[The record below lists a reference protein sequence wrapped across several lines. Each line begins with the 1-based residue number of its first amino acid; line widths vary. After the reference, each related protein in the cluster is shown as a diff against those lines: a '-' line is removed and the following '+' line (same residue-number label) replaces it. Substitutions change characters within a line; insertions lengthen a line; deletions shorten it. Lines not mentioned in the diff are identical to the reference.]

1 MRKPAKRRLSEQMER
16 NQMNEEVTKA
26 TIKSALS
33 RLALDQ
39 KLYVLS
45 LLAHNL
51 TISGR
56 AVYSERRDDN
66 ETTEKLYTLNEVQ
79 HRLSSQLM
87 HIASNDGNAQLDDAF
102 IDSLYSFARQ
112 GGCEG
117 ELTSAL
123 KFTLA
128 ATAG

>member
-1 MRKPAKRRLSEQMER
+1 MLTTYRENLIPKIWSNAMSDAE
-16 NQMNEEVTKA
+16 
-26 TIKSALS
+26 IKSTAKTVISGLS
-33 RLALDQ
+33 PDR

-56 AVYSERRDDN
+56 SVYSERSADN
-66 ETTEKLYTLNEVQ
+66 ETIEKLYTLNEVQ

-87 HIASNDGNAQLDDAF
+87 HIISNDGHAQLDDAF
-102 IDSLYSFARQ
+102 IESLYSFARQ

-117 ELTSAL
+117 ELSTAL
-123 KFTLA
+123 TFTLSA
-128 ATAG
+128 RTD

>member
-1 MRKPAKRRLSEQMER
+1 MSEDNLKSTAKSLLSG
-16 NQMNEEVTKA
+16 
-26 TIKSALS
+26 LS
-33 RLALDQ
+33 LDR

-56 AVYSERRDDN
+56 SVYAERSADN
-66 ETTEKLYTLNEVQ
+66 ETIEKLYTLNEVQ

-87 HIASNDGNAQLDDAF
+87 HIISNDDNAQLDDAF

-112 GGCEG
+112 GSCEG
-117 ELTSAL
+117 ELNTAL
-123 KFTLA
+123 KFTLSA
-128 ATAG
+128 RSD

>member
-1 MRKPAKRRLSEQMER
+1 MR
-16 NQMNEEVTKA
+16 EEEL
-26 TIKSALS
+26 KSAAKSVLS
-33 RLALDQ
+33 GLSLDR
-39 KLYVLS
+39 KLYVLA

-56 AVYSERRDDN
+56 SVYSERSADN
-66 ETTEKLYTLNEVQ
+66 ETIEKLYTLNEVQ

-87 HIASNDGNAQLDDAF
+87 HMISNDGQAQLDDAL

-117 ELTSAL
+117 ELSAAL
-123 KFTLA
+123 KFTLSA
-128 ATAG
+128 RTD